1 MSKLIIQLFV
11 LHVFIISLQ
20 EICRILCN
28 EVSFVYLFA
37 SLYNNVGRFQNRR
50 IDFFLRYV
58 RKNLLQVE

>member
-1 MSKLIIQLFV
+1 M
-11 LHVFIISLQ
+11 
-20 EICRILCN
+20 
-28 EVSFVYLFA
+28 YLFA